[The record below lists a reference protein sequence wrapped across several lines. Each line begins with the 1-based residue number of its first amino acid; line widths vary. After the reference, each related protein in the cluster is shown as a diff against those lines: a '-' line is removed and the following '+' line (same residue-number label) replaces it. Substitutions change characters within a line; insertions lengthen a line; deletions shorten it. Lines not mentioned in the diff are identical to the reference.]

1 MSGLLRGYGRGLV
14 ALFFAAVALWAVG
27 LIVLP
32 QLTMLERAL
41 TRPARVLDS
50 GVAVTLARDARLCAT
65 ILQRLDA
72 APAASG
78 PGGEVAIPVLP
89 AGPGA
94 AGTGGATSGGTAGA
108 TAGATVDATPEG
120 AAGVIASTGGGTAGA
135 TAGGTGGAAPEA
147 ATGGIALP
155 PMVAATGGTGIPSLQ
170 SHGTGAGTGRPYV
183 IQCDRANT
191 HAALVRDDGSRAWL
205 DETYGLP
212 TLSVPA
218 AAPLAEQVAAAN
230 AIGEAAE
237 AAATRI
243 AALEAAAPR
252 FGFSNFAALVQPVLI
267 PMSPQTRAAEDAK
280 LLNRTYGVM
289 GLRFER
295 EGQIYQRVGLITL
308 TRTLAF
314 AVAATALALVICYP
328 IAYKAALATP
338 PRQAVWLVLALVI
351 PYAIVELM
359 RIYAWTAIIDNQ
371 GLLNSALMGLGLTAE
386 PIQFKRSALTVFAV
400 IVYTYMLFM
409 VFPIFNVMATLD
421 RNQIEAAEDLG
432 ASTWRLHR
440 RVIIPHA
447 KPGIAVGCIATFMLA
462 AGAFSVPRIISTG
475 LQAEWFSQTIYNK
488 FFESR
493 ASNVG
498 AAYSFAYTLLCFLIV
513 AVFMR
518 AMRARLKDFARVQ

>member
-108 TAGATVDATPEG
+108 TAGGTVDATQ
-120 AAGVIASTGGGTAGA
+120 
-135 TAGGTGGAAPEA
+135 EA

-155 PMVAATGGTGIPSLQ
+155 PIGAATGGTGIPSLQ
-170 SHGTGAGTGRPYV
+170 SHGTGAAGTGRPYV

-212 TLSVPA
+212 ALSVPA

-243 AALEAAAPR
+243 AALESAAPR

-280 LLNRTYGVM
+280 LLNRTYGLI